1 MPTRVIQSKAVVNRS
16 VFDIHG
22 VRFEISSNREKYIKW
37 TRDYIYFAEKKNK
50 DPQWHVH
57 INEIKGSF
65 PLFPPET
72 SKKVRSKSI
81 PIVYENGNLL
91 WFDFFYAV
99 ARINLTSKSIA
110 VWIKEFEGLTEF
122 YFTNIIL
129 FNILNLILS
138 YNGMIF
144 IHSASLCYGGKG
156 IILAGEA
163 GAGKST
169 LSVGLIERGCKFLSD
184 DKSIIHLNNNK
195 AEILSFPEA
204 VSLQEDACSFF
215 TTTRPFA
222 KQKNKLDKYK
232 KIFRINSLY
241 CDSAI
246 SRCEPSLI
254 IFLHKACGKETFAK
268 KITKKESLDCL
279 IGSISTSFITE
290 SAVVFKILAEL
301 ADSVR
306 SYRLALG
313 ENIDKS
319 IEAILGLIRSEKP
332 L

>member
-1 MPTRVIQSKAVVNRS
+1 M
-16 VFDIHG
+16 FDIHG
-22 VRFEISSNREKYIKW
+22 VCFEIFSNKKKYIKW
-37 TRDYIYFAEKKNK
+37 TTDYIYFAEKKNK
-50 DPQWHVH
+50 DSQWHIH
-57 INEIKGSF
+57 INEIKGGF

-81 PIVYENGNLL
+81 PIIYENDHLL

-99 ARINLTSKSIA
+99 VRINLTSKSIA
-110 VWIKEFEGLTEF
+110 VWIKKFEGLTEF

-195 AEILSFPEA
+195 AEILSFPEP
-204 VSLQEDACSFF
+204 VSLQEDACNFF
-215 TTTRPFA
+215 VTTRSFA

-241 CDSAI
+241 CDSVI
-246 SRCEPSLI
+246 SRCKPGLI

-268 KITKKESLDCL
+268 KITKKESLARL
-279 IGSISTSFITE
+279 IGSVSTSFITE
-290 SAVVFKILAEL
+290 SVVVFKILAEL
-301 ADSVR
+301 ADSAG

-319 IEAILGLIRSEKP
+319 IDTILGLVRSKKP

>member
-1 MPTRVIQSKAVVNRS
+1 VNIY
-16 VFDIHG
+16 DIHG
-22 VRFEISSNREKYIKW
+22 ICFEVSSNREKYIKW
-37 TRDYIYFAEKKNK
+37 VNDYIYFAETKNK
-50 DPQWHVH
+50 DPQWRIR

-72 SKKVRSKSI
+72 SKKIRSKSI
-81 PIVYENGNLL
+81 PVIYENGNLL

-99 ARINLTSKSIA
+99 ARINLTGKRIT
-110 VWIKEFEGLTEF
+110 VWIKTFKGLTEF

-138 YNGMIF
+138 YSGMIF

-195 AEILSFPEA
+195 AEILSFPEP

-215 TTTRPFA
+215 TTTRSFA

-232 KIFRINSLY
+232 KVFRINSLY

-246 SRCEPSLI
+246 SRCEPGLI
-254 IFLHKACGKETFAK
+254 IFLHKACGKETSAE
-268 KITKKESLDCL
+268 KITKKESLAYL
-279 IGSISTSFITE
+279 IGSVSTSFITE

-301 ADSVR
+301 ADSAG

-313 ENIDKS
+313 ENINKS
-319 IEAILGLIRSEKP
+319 IDIILDLVRSKKP